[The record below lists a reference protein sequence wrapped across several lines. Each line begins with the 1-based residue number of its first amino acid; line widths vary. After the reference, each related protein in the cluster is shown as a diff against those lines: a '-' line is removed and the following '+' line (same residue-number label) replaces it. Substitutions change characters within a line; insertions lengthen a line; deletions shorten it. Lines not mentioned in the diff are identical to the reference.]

1 MSAFGR
7 KRTVGHQSQ
16 LTRLDE
22 LVFSA
27 TLLVFL
33 ALGEAIITT
42 RLTMQERYDLANHID
57 RLSRWIYLSL
67 FFGVLVVYFV

>member
-1 MSAFGR
+1 
-7 KRTVGHQSQ
+7 VDY

-42 RLTMQERYDLANHID
+42 RLTMQERHDLANQID
-57 RLSRWIYLSL
+57 RVSRWVYLSL
-67 FFGVLVVYFV
+67 FAGVMVVFLV

>member
-1 MSAFGR
+1 MDY
-7 KRTVGHQSQ
+7 

-42 RLTMQERYDLANHID
+42 RLTMQERHDLANQID
-57 RLSRWIYLSL
+57 RVSRWVYLSL
-67 FFGVLVVYFV
+67 FAGVMVVFLV